1 MYCILCV
8 KENIALINFCFIC
21 SKIDEYGFERPD
33 DFDYKSYEVFMSHYM
48 TVLTRRAMRWD
59 RILTTNNLR
68 KTGTMKRFIRKGI
81 PAQHRG
87 KVIFARGAH
96 INIKTMFYHSFNG
109 LT

>member
-1 MYCILCV
+1 M
-8 KENIALINFCFIC
+8 NNFSFNF

-33 DFDYKSYEVFMSHYM
+33 DFDYKSYEAFMSHYM

-59 RILTTNNLR
+59 RILSTNNLR
-68 KTGTMKRFIRKGI
+68 KTGTMKRYIRKGI

-87 KVIFARGAH
+87 KVIFARGAQ
-96 INIKTMFYHSFNG
+96 INIRTMLNHSFNW